1 MSNSEIYINA
11 FIEAFEVDK
20 NSVYELKYESIPEW
34 DSVGHMV
41 LMAALEEG
49 FNIMIDME
57 DIIDFSGFDKGKELL
72 KKYEVTFE

>member
-1 MSNSEIYINA
+1 MSNIEIYKNA
-11 FIEAFEVDK
+11 FIEAFEVDDG
-20 NSVYELKYESIPEW
+20 SITELEYESIPEW

-57 DIIDFSGFDKGKELL
+57 DIIDFSGFSKGKELL
-72 KKYEVTFE
+72 KKYDVDL

>member
-20 NSVYELKYESIPEW
+20 NSVCELKYESIPEW

>member
-57 DIIDFSGFDKGKELL
+57 DIIDFSGFDKGQELL